1 MPPILGSKPQGFNK
15 MRQESVRP
23 ALARRVLALLL
34 PATACCLISACALKM
49 NLVDLAPEAEDTVSA
64 LPDEFTGTEDA
75 GSYEPLEWWKTFAD
89 PVLDRVIEAALDS
102 NFDLAEAVAR
112 VKQARARERIVKAP
126 ALPLLQ
132 PSADITDI
140 DIPTNAGIAAQLDE
154 VGLGEDVY
162 GDFGIELPD
171 RLDLTTYTLGVDF
184 SYELD
189 FWGRNRNDALA
200 AGAERLAQEADY
212 LTARMGV
219 LAETVRT
226 YLEIV
231 DLRRQRNLAGENVEI
246 FRQRES
252 LAEFRYDRGRIDTL
266 ALYAA
271 RQNLRNAEAE
281 LPQIEAL
288 LADAEGRLWVLLGGY
303 RSDLDEMLP
312 DALTPAAAL
321 EPVPT
326 GIPADLLAQ
335 RPDVSAA
342 RQRVE
347 AARYTVGARRADMF
361 PSLSLYGSIGLQSTE
376 GGEWFDPDQWFR
388 NLSFNLLGPVFQGSR
403 LRSNVDLAE
412 ARLDEAAAAY
422 GRSVVTAVKEV
433 EAALARLEA
442 GRRRHVLLAS
452 LADEALA
459 ENALQEQR
467 YVSGV
472 GEYEAFLTAAQN
484 LLGAQSGL
492 AAAARDLGYARLALH
507 RALGGAWTV
516 RDREATGQGNAEPER
531 MLAKEPLIKSVV
543 PAIQGC
549 IANFNDDKSLKLR
562 GKQKSHFCFSC
573 SDKSRMDLFRASL
586 SPRSKP
592 TCPAYPV
599 S

>member
-1 MPPILGSKPQGFNK
+1 MPPILGNKPQGFNK

-23 ALARRVLALLL
+23 ALTRRVLELLL

-49 NLVDLAPEAEDTVSA
+49 NLVDLAPEAEETVSA

-75 GSYEPLEWWKTFAD
+75 GSYEPLEWWRTFAD

-112 VKQARARERIVKAP
+112 VEQARARERIVKAP
-126 ALPLLQ
+126 AFPLLQ
-132 PSADITDI
+132 PSADITDV

-154 VGLGEDVY
+154 VGLGPDVY
-162 GDFGIELPD
+162 SDFGIELPE
-171 RLDLTTYTLGVDF
+171 RLKLTTYTLGVDF

-200 AGAERLAQEADY
+200 AGAARLASEADY

-231 DLRRQRNLAGENVEI
+231 DLRRQRKLANENVEI

-281 LPQIEAL
+281 LPQVEAL

-303 RSDLDEMLP
+303 RSDLEEMLP
-312 DALTPAAAL
+312 DSLTPATAL

-347 AARYTVGARRADMF
+347 AARYTVGARRADLF

-403 LRSNVDLAE
+403 LRNNVDLAE

-442 GRRRHVLLAS
+442 GRRRHSLLAS
-452 LADEALA
+452 LADEARA

-492 AAAARDLGYARLALH
+492 AAAERDLGYARLALH
-507 RALGGAWTV
+507 RALGGAWTGQEHSARN
-516 RDREATGQGNAEPER
+516 RDNADSAEPAP
-531 MLAKEPLIKSVV
+531 MLADSIE
-543 PAIQGC
+543 
-549 IANFNDDKSLKLR
+549 
-562 GKQKSHFCFSC
+562 
-573 SDKSRMDLFRASL
+573 
-586 SPRSKP
+586 
-592 TCPAYPV
+592 
-599 S
+599 

>member
-1 MPPILGSKPQGFNK
+1 MIH
-15 MRQESVRP
+15 ESVRP
-23 ALARRVLALLL
+23 ALVTRAPGLLL
-34 PATACCLISACALKM
+34 PLFACCLISACALKM
-49 NLVDLAPEAEDTVSA
+49 NLVDMAPEAEETVSA
-64 LPDEFTGTEDA
+64 LPDEYDGAEVA
-75 GSYEPLEWWKTFAD
+75 GAYEPMEWWKAFAD
-89 PVLDRVIEAALDS
+89 PVLDRIIDAALDS

-112 VKQARARERIVKAP
+112 VEQARARERIVKAP
-126 ALPLLQ
+126 AFPLLQ
-132 PSADITDI
+132 PSADITDT

-162 GDFGIELPD
+162 SDFGIELPK
-171 RLDLTTYTLGVDF
+171 RLGLTTYTLGVDF

-231 DLRRQRNLAGENVEI
+231 DLRRQRKLAGENVEI

-281 LPQIEAL
+281 LPQVEAL
-288 LADAEGRLWVLLGGY
+288 LADAEGRLWVLLGGH
-303 RSDLDEMLP
+303 RSDLEEMLP
-312 DALTPAAAL
+312 DSLAPATAL
-321 EPVPT
+321 EPVPA

-442 GRRRHVLLAS
+442 GRRRHTLLAS
-452 LADEALA
+452 LADEARA

-472 GEYEAFLTAAQN
+472 GEYEAFLSAAQN

-492 AAAARDLGYARLALH
+492 AAAERDLGYARLALH

-516 RDREATGQGNAEPER
+516 WDREATGPGNADSAKPAP
-531 MLAKEPLIKSVV
+531 MLADSIK
-543 PAIQGC
+543 
-549 IANFNDDKSLKLR
+549 
-562 GKQKSHFCFSC
+562 
-573 SDKSRMDLFRASL
+573 
-586 SPRSKP
+586 
-592 TCPAYPV
+592 
-599 S
+599 

>member
-1 MPPILGSKPQGFNK
+1 MVQLASLSGESRPQVLNR
-15 MRQESVRP
+15 MIYESVRP
-23 ALARRVLALLL
+23 ALAARLLSL
-34 PATACCLISACALKM
+34 PVPVIACCLISACALKM
-49 NLVDLAPEAEDTVSA
+49 NLVDMAPEAEETVSA
-64 LPDEFTGTEDA
+64 LPDEYDGAEVA
-75 GSYEPLEWWKTFAD
+75 GAYEPMEWWKAFAD
-89 PVLDRVIEAALDS
+89 PVLDRIIEAALDS

-112 VKQARARERIVKAP
+112 VEQARARERIVKAP
-126 ALPLLQ
+126 AFPLLQ
-132 PSADITDI
+132 PSADITDT

-162 GDFGIELPD
+162 SDFGIELPK
-171 RLDLTTYTLGVDF
+171 RLGLTTYTLGVDF

-200 AGAERLAQEADY
+200 AGAERLAQEAVY

-231 DLRRQRNLAGENVEI
+231 DLRRQRKLVGENVEI

-281 LPQIEAL
+281 LPQVEAL
-288 LADAEGRLWVLLGGY
+288 LADAEGRLWVLLGGH
-303 RSDLDEMLP
+303 RSDLEEMLP
-312 DALTPAAAL
+312 DSLTPATAL
-321 EPVPT
+321 EPVPV

-347 AARYTVGARRADMF
+347 AARYTVGARRADLF

-442 GRRRHVLLAS
+442 GRRRHTLLAS
-452 LADEALA
+452 LADEARA

-472 GEYEAFLTAAQN
+472 GEYEAFLSAAQN

-492 AAAARDLGYARLALH
+492 AAAERDLGYARLALH
-507 RALGGAWTV
+507 RALGGAWTA
-516 RDREATGQGNAEPER
+516 RDKEATGQGNATPAEPER
-531 MLAKEPLIKSVV
+531 LLADTTE
-543 PAIQGC
+543 
-549 IANFNDDKSLKLR
+549 
-562 GKQKSHFCFSC
+562 
-573 SDKSRMDLFRASL
+573 
-586 SPRSKP
+586 
-592 TCPAYPV
+592 
-599 S
+599 

>member
-1 MPPILGSKPQGFNK
+1 
-15 MRQESVRP
+15 MRHESVRP
-23 ALARRVLALLL
+23 SLTKRFLELLL
-34 PATACCLISACALKM
+34 PATACCLLSACFLKT
-49 NLVDLAPEAEDTVSA
+49 NLVNLVPEAAEPVSD
-64 LPDEFTGTEDA
+64 LPEEYA
-75 GSYEPLEWWKTFAD
+75 GSEADGTYEPLEWWKSFAD
-89 PVLDRVIEAALDS
+89 PVLDQVIEVAQAS

-112 VKQARARERIVKAP
+112 VEQARARERIVKAP
-126 ALPLLQ
+126 AFPLLQ

-154 VGLGEDVY
+154 VGLGSDVY
-162 GDFGIELPD
+162 SDFGIELPD

-271 RQNLRNAEAE
+271 RQNLRNAEAG

-303 RSDLDEMLP
+303 RSELEEMLP
-312 DALTPAAAL
+312 DSLTPATAL
-321 EPVPT
+321 EPVPV

-388 NLSFNLLGPVFQGSR
+388 NLSFNLLGPVFQGAR

-422 GRSVVTAVKEV
+422 GRSVVTAIKEV

-492 AAAARDLGYARLALH
+492 AAAERDLGYARLALH

-516 RDREATGQGNAEPER
+516 RDREASRQQGSAAPEDPAR
-531 MLAKEPLIKSVV
+531 LLANSTE
-543 PAIQGC
+543 
-549 IANFNDDKSLKLR
+549 
-562 GKQKSHFCFSC
+562 
-573 SDKSRMDLFRASL
+573 
-586 SPRSKP
+586 
-592 TCPAYPV
+592 
-599 S
+599 